1 MAGLEVVAA
10 VLIRDGRA
18 LACRRAPHT
27 ADAGA
32 WEFPGGKVETGERHE
47 DALAR
52 EIREELGIEV
62 AVGALV
68 DRSEVPVGDR
78 VIDLACYLA
87 DPVGELPVDEHR
99 PRRAALG
106 AARGA
111 RCARPGRR
119 RTCPRCA
126 GWCSGPSIRM
136 PTGWST
142 SARHRRCRPRSRTR
156 RPRDSRSC
164 RSDMCDGR
172 VRAGGGRAGGPRR
185 GPRRAHASRS
195 PARLSL
201 DGRPR
206 AARLIAL
213 LPPLRPRRA

>member
-32 WEFPGGKVETGERHE
+32 WEFPGGKVEPGERPE

-87 DPVGELPVDEHR
+87 DPVGELPVASTDHDELRWVPLAELGALTWSAPDLPAVRRLVLRAGHPDADWVVDIGAPPPVPTAEQDAQAARLAELSVGMATAASALAAGVRAAHSAGLDEHR
-99 PRRAALG
+99 IAVA
-106 AARGA
+106 
-111 RCARPGRR
+111 
-119 RTCPRCA
+119 
-126 GWCSGPSIRM
+126 
-136 PTGWST
+136 
-142 SARHRRCRPRSRTR
+142 
-156 RPRDSRSC
+156 
-164 RSDMCDGR
+164 
-172 VRAGGGRAGGPRR
+172 
-185 GPRRAHASRS
+185 
-195 PARLSL
+195 ARLSL
-201 DGRPR
+201 TDVR
-206 AARLIAL
+206 AI
-213 LPPLRPRRA
+213 LR

>member
-18 LACRRAPHT
+18 LACRRAPHK

-78 VIDLACYLA
+78 LIDLACYLA
-87 DPVGELPVDEHR
+87 DPVGELPTSSTDHDELR
-99 PRRAALG
+99 WVPLAELG
-106 AARGA
+106 ALRWSAPDLPA
-111 RCARPGRR
+111 VRR
-119 RTCPRCA
+119 LVLQAAHSDADFRAHP
-126 GWCSGPSIRM
+126 
-136 PTGWST
+136 GWSGT
-142 SARHRRCRPRSRTR
+142 RP
-156 RPRDSRSC
+156 
-164 RSDMCDGR
+164 
-172 VRAGGGRAGGPRR
+172 
-185 GPRRAHASRS
+185 
-195 PARLSL
+195 
-201 DGRPR
+201 
-206 AARLIAL
+206 
-213 LPPLRPRRA
+213 